1 MKKIAAILISFLYLF
16 LSTGLVIRMHYCQ
29 DQLISVSIYGE
40 AQKCCCAMADEE
52 SNCCTDKQVVVQMEQ
67 KDQLVLSNTPVLS
80 DLLAILLNNII
91 YELKTRV
98 LSQQAET
105 SCFELPPPK
114 VPAWKL
120 GCSFL
125 FYG

>member
-1 MKKIAAILISFLYLF
+1 MQKIAVILISFLYLF
-16 LSTGLVIRMHYCQ
+16 LSTGLVIRIHYCQ

-40 AQKCCCAMADEE
+40 AQKCCCAVADEE

-67 KDQLVLSNTPVLS
+67 EDQVVTSISPVLS
-80 DLLAILLNNII
+80 DLQAILINSLFP
-91 YELKTRV
+91 ELKTQV
-98 LSQQAET
+98 LSHQAET
-105 SCFELPPPK
+105 SCFDLPPPK